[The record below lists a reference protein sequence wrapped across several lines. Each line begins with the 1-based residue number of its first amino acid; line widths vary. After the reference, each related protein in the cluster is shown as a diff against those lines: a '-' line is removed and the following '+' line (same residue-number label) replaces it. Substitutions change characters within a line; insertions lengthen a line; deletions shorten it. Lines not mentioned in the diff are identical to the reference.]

1 LTLIGT
7 INQTP
12 IKELLR
18 AIKSD
23 KGYLYFDISVFSRS
37 TNILIRS
44 IDSPE
49 PISPHTWNGY
59 DFIIENDN
67 TSKGYIIESL
77 KKRLKSITDKS
88 QLMIVKKAISIKL
101 N

>member
-1 LTLIGT
+1 LTLIET

-23 KGYLYFDISVFSRS
+23 KGYLYFYISVFSRDIS
-37 TNILIRS
+37 ILIRS
-44 IDSPE
+44 MDSPE
-49 PISPHTWNGY
+49 PILPHTWNGY

-67 TSKGYIIESL
+67 TSKGYIISSL

-88 QLMIVKKAISIKL
+88 QLMIVKKAIFINAS
-101 N
+101 